1 MWTFNVH
8 NSPKRRATD
17 TMQSTMTLI
26 QPQCEFQHNSA
37 APRGQTS
44 PNNFRS
50 RACATQDI
58 TNSPQW
64 TKRQPFQTVFNFKQL
79 HRRINKHTDSDGC
92 DALLSLPR
100 YTAAAV
106 NYVSD
111 PRRPQKSPLL
121 HSSFR
126 PKHRDP
132 SDKSNVESRGVFG
145 LFLFT
150 IYSVRFPI
158 KGR

>member
-1 MWTFNVH
+1 
-8 NSPKRRATD
+8 
-17 TMQSTMTLI
+17 MQSAMTLI
-26 QPQCEFQHNSA
+26 QSQCDFSTQQHSKRRPLLITQSSNQPKQLPIA
-37 APRGQTS
+37 TNQAR
-44 PNNFRS
+44 
-50 RACATQDI
+50 ATQAQ